1 MFINITNSETGSNKG
16 SSAGLVEYLE
26 KENKLK
32 ANEAEKELWFTNDRY
47 DVPHQEVRVK
57 LDNNVAKLSKTD
69 DKFFLVNISPS
80 EKEIL
85 FLKEKYGEELLQQKL
100 KEYATAVMDAYA
112 LNFKKDSI
120 TSSNNLL
127 WFGKLEHFRYYTN
140 TDQKVKDGEVNI
152 GDIKEGEQMHLQ
164 IIVSRKDITNK
175 IKLSPKNNS
184 RGKNVTHSAKF
195 GQFDNLAFKENSEK
209 LFDNMFDYQRGLKEK
224 LVYSVTMDKGSVE
237 DKKVLNILEQVEDKL
252 NISNK
257 EEYFQVINNISLD
270 FSLDLD
276 NIIEIFD
283 SKGTGLFA
291 SLLTTKN
298 NEYNENMQFSKK
310 KKLRKSLNLKIK

>member
-1 MFINITNSETGSNKG
+1 MFINITNSETENNKG
-16 SSAGLVEYLE
+16 SSARLVEYLE

-32 ANEAEKELWFTNDRY
+32 NDNAEKELWFTNDRY
-47 DVPHQEVRVK
+47 NVLHQEVRVK
-57 LDNNVAKLSKTD
+57 LDNNLAKLSKTD

-120 TSSNNLL
+120 TSSKDLL
-127 WFGKLEHFRYYTN
+127 WFGKLEHFRYYSNTN
-140 TDQKVKDGEVNI
+140 QKVKDGEVNT

-184 RGKNVTHSAKF
+184 RGKNVAHSSKF
-195 GQFDNLAFKENSEK
+195 GQFDNLAFKEKSEK
-209 LFDNMFDYQRGLKEK
+209 LFDDMFDYQRGLKEK

-237 DKKVLNILEQVEDKL
+237 EKKVLNILEQIEGKL
-252 NISNK
+252 NDLTREDYYKYI
-257 EEYFQVINNISLD
+257 QNISLD
-270 FSLDLD
+270 SFLDLD

-283 SKGTGLFA
+283 FKATGLLT
-291 SLLTTKN
+291 SLLTSEY
-298 NEYNENMQFSKK
+298 NEYYENMQFSKK
-310 KKLRKSLNLKIK
+310 KKLKKNIGLNIN